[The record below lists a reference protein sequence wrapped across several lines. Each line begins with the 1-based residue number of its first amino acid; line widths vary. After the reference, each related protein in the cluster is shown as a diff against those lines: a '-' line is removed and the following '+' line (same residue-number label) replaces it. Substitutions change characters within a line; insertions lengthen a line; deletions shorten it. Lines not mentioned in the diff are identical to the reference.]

1 CWIHGGPTDQW
12 MVTFNPRFAYFL
24 DRGWA
29 ILVPDHR
36 GSTGHG
42 RAWAQALAGSWGEL
56 DVADCA
62 AGARAVAERALVAPA
77 RLVAPG
83 SSAGGFTT
91 LLLLAQHPELF
102 AAGVALFPVSDLVSL
117 AAATHR
123 FERHYTD
130 TLVGPRADALDEL
143 TLRSPLAQV
152 AHIQAPLLLLHGAA
166 DPVVPVGQTR
176 ALAARLEALGRTV
189 ELHVYDGEGHG
200 WGRPPV
206 VIDEIERIE
215 RFLDRHVPGRG

>member
-1 CWIHGGPTDQW
+1 

-42 RAWAQALAGSWGEL
+42 RAWAQALAGGWGDV

-62 AGARAVAERALVAPA
+62 TGVEEVVARSLVDPDRVVAM
-77 RLVAPG
+77 G

-91 LLLLAQHPELF
+91 LLLLAQHPALF

-117 AAATHR
+117 AAGTHR
-123 FERHYTD
+123 FEKHYTD
-130 TLVGPRADALDEL
+130 SLVGPLPGAFDEL
-143 TLRSPLAQV
+143 TARSPRAQV
-152 AHIQAPLLLLHGAA
+152 DRIEAPLLVLHGDA
-166 DPVVPVGQTR
+166 DPVVPVAQSQE
-176 ALAARLEALGRTV
+176 LAARLEALGRTV
-189 ELHVYDGEGHG
+189 ELQVYEGEGHG
-200 WGRPPV
+200 WGRADIV
-206 VIDEIERIE
+206 ADELQRIE
-215 RFLDRHVPGRG
+215 RFLDRHVLRKG